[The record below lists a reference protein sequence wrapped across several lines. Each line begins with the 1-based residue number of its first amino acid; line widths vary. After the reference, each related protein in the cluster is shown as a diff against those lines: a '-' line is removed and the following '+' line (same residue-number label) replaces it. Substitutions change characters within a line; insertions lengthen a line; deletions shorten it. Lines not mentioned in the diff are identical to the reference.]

1 MEKILILFDLDDT
14 LTPKGDPMKDFMYD
28 KLDEL
33 KNDGRFNLAV
43 LTTTGESNMMKQL
56 KTESGQDAIPLF
68 DYLMAENGLVVFKVT
83 DGTAKEIAKKTIIE
97 EVLTDF
103 RIPYFHSAQGFINE
117 VIAEKGQGLQEEA
130 QNIARKQNK
139 PDPPSIEEFLSQEQN
154 PQQVLKKVAMF
165 NFTPIG
171 TNKDRVGY
179 DAYRAAFKELNTG
192 NAILEP
198 LRQRLEK
205 RWNQI
210 HGRRSDAPKL
220 EFTVGGST
228 GVDASPPAWNKSYGY
243 IYLKDVLSPKKVY
256 FFGDNA
262 IKPTGNDFKVCEQ
275 VMNEQ
280 CKFCCFKVGGPR
292 DTEQYLTLI
301 LAGYDPDGVIGDNN
315 PQTEHEI
322 TRQLNDFKAALKGGT
337 RRKKSGKKRKTRR
350 KRKTRKRR
358 KRRTK
363 RKHKKRR
370 RTKRR

>member
-1 MEKILILFDLDDT
+1 MSKTLILFDLDDT
-14 LTPKGDPMKDFMYD
+14 LTPKGDPMEDFMYD
-28 KLDEL
+28 KLAEL
-33 KNDGRFNLAV
+33 KADGRFNLAV

-56 KTESGQDAIPLF
+56 KTERGRDAIPLF

-97 EVLTDF
+97 EVFTDF
-103 RIPYFHSAQGFINE
+103 RIPYFYSAQGFIND
-117 VIAEKGQGLQEEA
+117 VIAEKGPGLQEIA
-130 QNIARKQNK
+130 QQTPGTPTISK
-139 PDPPSIEEFLSQEQN
+139 FLSQDEK
-154 PQQVLKKVAMF
+154 PKQVLKKVAMF

-171 TNKDRVGY
+171 TNKDRLGY
-179 DAYRAAFKELNTG
+179 DAYRAAFKQLNTK

-198 LRQRLEK
+198 LRQRLEE

-243 IYLKDVLSPKKVY
+243 IYLKDVLSPSKVY

-262 IKPTGNDFKVCEQ
+262 IKPTGNDYKVCKQ

-280 CKFCCFKVGGPR
+280 CEFCCFKVRGPR

-315 PQTEHEI
+315 PQTGDEMEG
-322 TRQLNDFKAALKGGT
+322 QLNNFKAALKGGT

-363 RKHKKRR
+363 RKPKKRR